1 MVFLKER
8 EREGGRLCY
17 IVTRFGDISPLWQIL
32 KAMDNFD
39 RVYFVFGKTLNLLW
53 QLNDAFGQLFI
64 VFNGQILK
72 KLSSHLVT
80 QVRETF
86 ARKTLR

>member
-1 MVFLKER
+1 MLHCDQIWRYFTTLAK
-8 EREGGRLCY
+8 
-17 IVTRFGDISPLWQIL
+17 IL

-53 QLNDAFGQLFI
+53 QLNDAFGQLFM
-64 VFNGQILK
+64 VSNGQILK
-72 KLSSHLVT
+72 ILSSHLVT

-86 ARKTLR
+86 ARKTLRLKRERE